1 MIEKSK
7 AEHEEVK
14 RLFSQH
20 NIPVDENSWMLP
32 FQGTGAETAS
42 GYAKIGGSR
51 TYKEAMRKAKAAEQS
66 GDWKEHESQ
75 EQIAWDI
82 ATKDLRDAQRLV
94 AQYGDRRDEM
104 IDEIEKAIYDRPL
117 PQPDAE
123 KLDEWYKSVM
133 PSGWYNF
140 YNKAQF
146 ENLADQLI
154 EKVGP
159 EKAEAA
165 LDAMRRFQSTAA
177 ERRLA
182 EGSQEG
188 ANVMPVALR
197 YANPYV
203 HDFEGKSYRDETYS
217 NLVDRAILGGH
228 DALILK
234 NTYDP
239 GGGPARLVDV
249 GVVFDPGQIRSK
261 FAEFNP
267 EQVGSPDITKAK
279 GGEVDH
285 ALRDWHEKNMAAGGE
300 VHMQGGG
307 DLRAQVERQL
317 AQGVPVFADRG
328 IQGQIA
334 KQILDEQEAA
344 RLKEEEERRARIE
357 SLPFSE
363 RLAGRAE
370 AARTLGSAVGR
381 SMVAPYVAVAKG
393 EEAAKQFAEDIPI
406 PKTEAGAYYTGT
418 AAEMLEG
425 PAKFMQAA
433 KIPDTPLTELVPTQY
448 LPGLGRQLS
457 GIAAKAA
464 RGVDAAIPDELKGLP
479 VGGSIQPV
487 GPGGEKLSINELIR
501 RLEAGE
507 EMTPEQR
514 QRAEY
519 SKAQKEKY
527 AQANIAR
534 QAKEPAPKE
543 EKVKVP
549 ANELGFYSSVE
560 KGLANTARAEGSG
573 QDFIN
578 DIMKA
583 NPSSGELEGTGIVD
597 WLKTKDRVTKEEV
610 QNYLDG
616 HKIEIEETVRGTILS
631 REERQ
636 KLRELERA
644 ISKGWYDIP
653 QEDLDWYEA
662 TKLKLQTFKEPKH
675 ERESLM
681 LPGGKNY
688 KEIVLTLPNQP
699 VNQYDQYARTLITK
713 YGEGFDTDLI
723 DPAEKQK
730 LTDLWNKSQSPE
742 GSIDLTFRSSHFPE
756 KNILAH
762 MRIQDMT
769 LGGKKTLV
777 IEEIQSDWH
786 QQGRKLGYGQGDEM
800 PADDPDSLLML
811 YKDRM
816 TQDQINYIN
825 DFDKRFTDATPE
837 GQEKLY
843 DEFEDWRKTQ
853 RLIGGGVPDAPFKKD
868 WYQLAIRRLMKYAA
882 DNDYDQIALVGPEE
896 QIRRGSLGTYVDGL
910 TFEKNKD
917 GSIKLLAE
925 KDQSVILDK
934 TVKPEDLE
942 LYVGKSVAKKILG
955 TKDVDG
961 TLSGDDLM
969 IGGEGM
975 RQYYGR
981 TYPDS
986 INRIGKKYNANIEK
1000 REHILKE
1007 FTSGDVELL
1016 HTGEY
1021 DRHGKGVIAYG
1032 VRDPETDEYIA
1043 YEYDF
1048 EKALKEANK
1057 KAPSTSMW
1065 FMDLPANLKADVK
1078 VGQPFAKGGAV
1089 TKDKDLIR
1097 WQKLQE
1103 FARGGTV
1110 QKLAK
1115 VAEKV
1120 GKTAKRMSREEAE
1133 KAGLYHDISGIKL
1146 KKPLADVKV
1155 VIVDDP
1161 KAKMQERVEITPEA
1175 LYGGASVPMFGDRS
1189 DVGKIVKEIEGVPM
1203 DVVLEGGGEFMR
1215 KHPKHIWASHP
1226 DRLEALAKK
1235 VRMAG
1240 ESGRPVYGVHSAM
1253 GPQSVDF
1260 STMVT
1265 EAIMAGLDLGSLRK
1279 EEISAF
1285 NQAVKSVKGQGGK
1298 PKAPNFPGLED
1309 PELFQKLMSG
1319 PGGQRDAFLKAMD
1332 KRQFQ
1337 EAGFPSVAQARY
1349 AVTAPRLLDV
1359 ERGASGYA
1367 VGEFDPAGVIEVLS
1381 GHKSYPADIRGQYKG
1396 ALPTLLP
1403 VEIMYP
1409 THYGA
1414 RRMLGATHD
1423 AAIKSI
1429 ESQLP
1434 IQYHDQEW
1442 LDNAMKYL
1450 EMQKKL
1456 TGQKKGGLASLKKI
1470 RNSRNG

>member
-1 MIEKSK
+1 MQGVKEGVGALSRAVKKSSKPREAEPIDQGALSSIRSAGQK
-7 AEHEEVK
+7 AFKEQAPARAATETEIQEGLAK
-14 RLFSQH
+14 
-20 NIPVDENSWMLP
+20 LP
-32 FQGTGAETAS
+32 PRS
-42 GYAKIGGSR
+42 K
-51 TYKEAMRKAKAAEQS
+51 KAATEFGLYHPVGGGLKLSRPVSGMYSTTVPDPMFNPPEIGIITPEQLV
-66 GDWKEHESQ
+66 KE
-75 EQIAWDI
+75 
-82 ATKDLRDAQRLV
+82 
-94 AQYGDRRDEM
+94 
-104 IDEIEKAIYDRPL
+104 
-117 PQPDAE
+117 
-123 KLDEWYKSVM
+123 
-133 PSGWYNF
+133 
-140 YNKAQF
+140 
-146 ENLADQLI
+146 
-154 EKVGP
+154 
-159 EKAEAA
+159 EAA
-165 LDAMRRFQSTAA
+165 LFPLVGDRAAAGRYLTHIGENELEIPVRLTGGPRYMDANYNLVSPDESSAWESGLGRVTALGRQA
-177 ERRLA
+177 ARA
-182 EGSQEG
+182 GEGGRPVYGVYTAGSATNTDFNIMG
-188 ANVMPVALR
+188 ANAL
-197 YANPYV
+197 
-203 HDFEGKSYRDETYS
+203 
-217 NLVDRAILGGH
+217 L
-228 DALILK
+228 
-234 NTYDP
+234 
-239 GGGPARLVDV
+239 
-249 GVVFDPGQIRSK
+249 Q
-261 FAEFNP
+261 
-267 EQVGSPDITKAK
+267 Q
-279 GGEVDH
+279 
-285 ALRDWHEKNMAAGGE
+285 
-300 VHMQGGG
+300 
-307 DLRAQVERQL
+307 
-317 AQGVPVFADRG
+317 
-328 IQGQIA
+328 
-334 KQILDEQEAA
+334 
-344 RLKEEEERRARIE
+344 
-357 SLPFSE
+357 LPFSE
-363 RLAGRAE
+363 ISKKSVKEFDRAMKEGSKDFPPLPDWPGIMSPEAQTMILDKSNGIVRTKLFNVMGKENFQSMGFPDVAATRKSIIEPELLDIPTNEAGFRLARMDTTGRTIENPLIPSDYPVAMAGQVAGRLDVPADYKDIWQSHFEARRLLSQPESGDYRSFSLAHPIQYADDEWLNRLMESRYQLEQRLKEGKAE
-370 AARTLGSAVGR
+370 GGLVESPEDVPLSDEELAAG
-381 SMVAPYVAVAKG
+381 
-393 EEAAKQFAEDIPI
+393 
-406 PKTEAGAYYTGT
+406 
-418 AAEMLEG
+418 
-425 PAKFMQAA
+425 
-433 KIPDTPLTELVPTQY
+433 
-448 LPGLGRQLS
+448 GLAR
-457 GIAAKAA
+457 GIKAAAKAA
-464 RGVDAAIPDELKGLP
+464 SRAELQAKAKSLGLPANRPNKDIQRMVDIVESDPKTWTQEDYEFIRPELAIHQDLRPGSGERVESIMSEGLKRGMVDYPESMESQGYSFSKRLESPDSYLFLRGGLKFKEPTSPWLAEGNVPMFRISPKEGQSLYEAIVSSAVKRESKKAAGGAVDHKLKEWHAAQGGEVRMRDGGDPDYQGFFDTGESIQSVPVSDEILVGRGVRRRRPKIGEIFETPAYAAKSALGAIGSAVKGAAQAAAGTPGDVEMISRGVGQAISPQAGEDRLDAFLRGMEAETYLPTTEDIKAKIDPYLERFGVPAAMGQFETLGEFAGIPISVSAVKRGAEAVKDAVQSIPQTLATPP
-479 VGGSIQPV
+479 VGAIDL
-487 GPGGEKLSINELIR
+487 GGKPEKLSVNQLIAK
-501 RLEAGE
+501 LEAGE
-507 EMTPEQR
+507 DLTPEQR
-514 QRAEY
+514 QKAEY

-560 KGLANTARAEGSG
+560 KGLANTARTEGSG

-713 YGEGFDTDLI
+713 YGEGFDRDLI
-723 DPAEKQK
+723 DPSEKQK

-942 LYVGKSVAKKILG
+942 LYVGKSVAKKILS
-955 TKDVDG
+955 TKDADG

-1000 REHILKE
+1000 REHIIKE

-1057 KAPSTSMW
+1057 KAPKTSMW
-1065 FMDLPANLKADVK
+1065 FMDLPADLKSDVK
-1078 VGQPFAKGGAV
+1078 IGQPFKEGGAV
-1089 TKDKDLIR
+1089 TKDD
-1097 WQKLQE
+1097 KLQN
-1103 FARGGTV
+1103 
-1110 QKLAK
+1110 
-1115 VAEKV
+1115 
-1120 GKTAKRMSREEAE
+1120 
-1133 KAGLYHDISGIKL
+1133 
-1146 KKPLADVKV
+1146 
-1155 VIVDDP
+1155 
-1161 KAKMQERVEITPEA
+1161 
-1175 LYGGASVPMFGDRS
+1175 
-1189 DVGKIVKEIEGVPM
+1189 
-1203 DVVLEGGGEFMR
+1203 
-1215 KHPKHIWASHP
+1215 W
-1226 DRLEALAKK
+1226 
-1235 VRMAG
+1235 
-1240 ESGRPVYGVHSAM
+1240 
-1253 GPQSVDF
+1253 
-1260 STMVT
+1260 
-1265 EAIMAGLDLGSLRK
+1265 
-1279 EEISAF
+1279 
-1285 NQAVKSVKGQGGK
+1285 
-1298 PKAPNFPGLED
+1298 
-1309 PELFQKLMSG
+1309 
-1319 PGGQRDAFLKAMD
+1319 
-1332 KRQFQ
+1332 
-1337 EAGFPSVAQARY
+1337 
-1349 AVTAPRLLDV
+1349 
-1359 ERGASGYA
+1359 
-1367 VGEFDPAGVIEVLS
+1367 
-1381 GHKSYPADIRGQYKG
+1381 HKSKAIRANLVKK
-1396 ALPTLLP
+1396 L
-1403 VEIMYP
+1403 I
-1409 THYGA
+1409 
-1414 RRMLGATHD
+1414 
-1423 AAIKSI
+1423 AA
-1429 ESQLP
+1429 
-1434 IQYHDQEW
+1434 
-1442 LDNAMKYL
+1442 
-1450 EMQKKL
+1450 QKKS
-1456 TGQKKGGLASLKKI
+1456 KE
-1470 RNSRNG
+1470 